1 MGIKNEEV
9 LVMIK
14 EKFRSMESHFN
25 VIEKEFEKSNNDD
38 FNRAKAAISF
48 GKATKLY
55 EDIAHLMGV
64 FDGKPKY
71 EGR

>member
-9 LVMIK
+9 LVLIK
-14 EKFRSMESHFN
+14 EKFRSMEQHFN
-25 VIEKEFEKSNNDD
+25 VIEKEFEKATDVE
-38 FNRAKAAISF
+38 FNRSKASISF

-55 EDIAHLMGV
+55 EDIAYLMGV